1 MARFK
6 NAPQVHEG
14 KIIYGDNIVSEIVL
28 LAIKEIPNVE
38 LDSEKPNYFF
48 GANAIKVRNEKDNI
62 HVDVSVKIHF
72 SQSVSDMAFKIQ
84 EAVRHTVESMTEY
97 HVASVNV
104 NIVGV
109 IFDDKDDKVE
119 ETAETNVETIQEG

>member
-38 LDSEKPNYFF
+38 LDSDKANYFLRN
-48 GANAIKVRNEKDNI
+48 NAIKVKKEKDDI
-62 HVDVSVKIHF
+62 HVEVSVKIHF

-84 EAVRHTVESMTEY
+84 EAVRHTVETMTEY
-97 HVASVNV
+97 HVANVNV

-109 IFDDKDDKVE
+109 VFDDKI
-119 ETAETNVETIQEG
+119 AEPAEPAEPNVETVQEG